1 MKQGGVGTIS
11 ATGRLDVDRLA
22 RWLLGIRI
30 LAIGAVVV
38 TALIVQSLS
47 EQILPLQP
55 IFTVAGWGFAL
66 SLLWLGLWL
75 AALDAKAHALLQLL
89 GDVLLVAT
97 IIYFTGGAWSPFA
110 FLLLAPVLLAALMF
124 GLRGA
129 LALAATAF
137 FAYLAMVQLV
147 VFRVLPPPASIS
159 ALASPRPPSLT
170 FQMLLTAVGF
180 AAVALLA
187 SLLAHSLHRAEQSL
201 QAERAAAARALAL
214 TEDVIRSVESGVF
227 ATDLTGTV
235 LLANPAAMAICG
247 QNHPLVGASLQ
258 KVLPLKGVDWDRL
271 LARVAARE
279 PQKLEAALLPSEKPL
294 GCTITPLASQGGE
307 VLGAVVNF
315 RDLTEAHEA
324 ARREKLRERMV
335 AVGEMAA
342 GIAHEI
348 RNPLASISGAA
359 QVLVNRESFQEDE
372 RRLLRIL
379 VSESKRLSAIVE
391 SFLNYARPPD
401 PQWGPCDVACTL
413 EETLDL
419 FAHSSELG
427 PNHRIVKSITSH
439 KDPILADGQL
449 LRQAFFNLARN
460 AIQAMPDG
468 GTLRVEAFPDGPAY
482 VIRFCDQGEGIE
494 AQQLEEIFQPFKAF
508 RRGGTGLGLAVVYSI
523 INEHNGELSVTSDAG
538 KGSVFTLRIPMKPAE
553 ENPNAKKAQP

>member
-1 MKQGGVGTIS
+1 MKPGGVGATHT
-11 ATGRLDVDRLA
+11 TGRLDVGRLA

-38 TALIVQSLS
+38 TSLIVQSLS

-66 SLLWLGLWL
+66 SLLWIGLWL
-75 AALDAKAHALLQLL
+75 AALDAKVHALLQLL
-89 GDVLLVAT
+89 GDVLLVTAMV
-97 IIYFTGGAWSPFA
+97 YFTGGAWSPFA
-110 FLLLAPVLLAALMF
+110 FLLLAPVLLAALIF
-124 GLRGA
+124 GLSGA
-129 LALAATAF
+129 LAMAAAAF
-137 FAYLAMVQLV
+137 LAYLAMVQLV
-147 VFRVLPPPASIS
+147 VFRILPSPASIS

-170 FQMLLTAVGF
+170 FQMLLTAAGF

-187 SLLAHSLHRAEQSL
+187 SLLAHSLHRAERSL

-214 TEDVIRSVESGVF
+214 TEDVIRSVESGVL
-227 ATDLTGTV
+227 ATDLAGTV
-235 LLANPAAMAICG
+235 LLANPSASAICG
-247 QNHPLVGASLQ
+247 KSQPLIGASLPQ
-258 KVLPLKGVDWDRL
+258 VLPLKGVNWDRV

-279 PQKLEAALLPSEKPL
+279 PQKLEAALLPSEKPV

-307 VLGAVVNF
+307 VLGAVVHF

-324 ARREKLRERMV
+324 FRREKLRERMV

-359 QVLVNRESFQEDE
+359 QVLVNRESFREDE

-379 VSESKRLSAIVE
+379 VSESKRLSAILD
-391 SFLNYARPPD
+391 SFLSYARPPD
-401 PQWGPCDVACTL
+401 PRWGPCDMACTL

-419 FAHSSELG
+419 FAHSPELG
-427 PNHRIVKSITSH
+427 PNHRIVKFIKSH
-439 KDPILADGQL
+439 GDPILADEQL

-460 AIQAMPDG
+460 AIQAMPAG
-468 GTLRVEAFPDGPAY
+468 GTLQVEAFPDGPAY
-482 VIRFCDQGEGIE
+482 VIRFCDQGEGME

-523 INEHNGELSVTSDAG
+523 INEHNGELTVTSDPG
-538 KGSVFTLRIPMKPAE
+538 KGSVFTLRIPMKRAE
-553 ENPNAKKAQP
+553 ESPNSGTVQP